1 MYEKYV
7 KRILDIFFS
16 LLALPLFCLLFLAL
30 APVIYLS
37 DRGSVFYNAPRLGKN
52 GKRFKMYKF
61 RTMRVNAPDLRNPDG
76 STYNASDDPRLT
88 GIGRLI
94 RKASIDELP
103 QIFNILKGDMSFI
116 GPRPDLPEQFSLYEG
131 EERRKLEVR
140 PGLSGLAQAYYRNA
154 IGWKQRIAL
163 DIYYIDHICFWLDV
177 RICVKTV
184 LSIVRREGIFTGQ
197 PEEEPVLEKIR

>member
-7 KRILDIFFS
+7 KRALDIFFS
-16 LLALPLFCLLFLAL
+16 VLALPFFFLLFLVI
-30 APVIYLS
+30 APAIYLS
-37 DRGSVFYNAPRLGKN
+37 DRGSIFYNAPRLGKN
-52 GKRFKMYKF
+52 GKPFKMYKF
-61 RTMRVNAPDLRNPDG
+61 RTMRMNAPDLRNPDG
-76 STYNASDDPRLT
+76 STYNAADDLRLT

-116 GPRPDLPEQFSLYEG
+116 GPRPDLPEQSALYVG
-131 EERRKLEVR
+131 EEQRKLEVR
-140 PGLSGLAQAYYRNA
+140 PGLSGLAQAYYRNS
-154 IGWKQRIAL
+154 IGWKQRISL

-177 RICVKTV
+177 RICVKTD
-184 LSIVRREGIFTGQ
+184 LRIVRREGIFTGQ